1 LELLATVNRH
11 TAWKEE
17 FQHWQHRTITENDP
31 TGPSTL
37 ASLPLGCAIGL
48 PKMARISHPVSE
60 AELDNTVNWYF
71 VFIL

>member
-1 LELLATVNRH
+1 M
-11 TAWKEE
+11 TASYHYGE
-17 FQHWQHRTITENDP
+17 RPDRAVYVGLI
-31 TGPSTL
+31 
-37 ASLPLGCAIGL
+37 ALGCAIGL